1 MNERGNR
8 RTPQQGANRSQLR
21 LIRLSLLLTVVFVGV
36 MVGVMVQNDP
46 PRAAGMARPLQMVNI
61 AYMAGAMLGIMYFQ
75 RRHAAER
82 DRRRRVTFNIVAWAL
97 GESTAL
103 FGAVHYL
110 LVGSPIP
117 YLVGLATLLAAFV
130 LVPVRD

>member
-1 MNERGNR
+1 MNDSQP
-8 RTPQQGANRSQLR
+8 PQQGASPTQLR
-21 LIRLSLLLTVVFVGV
+21 LIRLSLLLSVVSLGAVVSF
-36 MVGVMVQNDP
+36 MMRSNP
-46 PRAAGMARPLQMVNI
+46 PAGTEMARPLLLVNV
-61 AYMAGAMLGIMYFQ
+61 AYLVGAMMGILYFQ
-75 RRHAAER
+75 RRHAAEPVR
-82 DRRRRVTFNIVAWAL
+82 QRRVTFNVIAWAL

-130 LVPVRD
+130 LVPIRD

>member
-1 MNERGNR
+1 MDDSDPQG
-8 RTPQQGANRSQLR
+8 PQQGAGPTQLR
-21 LIRLSLLLTVVFVGV
+21 LIRISLLTAVVVTGAV
-36 MVGVMVQNDP
+36 VSVLVQNDP
-46 PRAAGMARPLQMVNI
+46 PRAPELARPLLMVNAVYLI
-61 AYMAGAMLGIMYFQ
+61 GAMVGILYFQ

-82 DRRRRVTFNIVAWAL
+82 VRQRQVTFNVVAWAL

-117 YLVGLATLLAAFV
+117 FVVGLGMLIAAFV

>member
-1 MNERGNR
+1 MTDTDPQRS
-8 RTPQQGANRSQLR
+8 QQGASPTQLR
-21 LIRLSLLLTVVFVGV
+21 IIRIALLLPVVVFGG
-36 MVGVMVQNDP
+36 MVSVMVQQNP
-46 PRAAGMARPLQMVNI
+46 PRAPELARPLLMVNI
-61 AYMAGAMLGIMYFQ
+61 VYLLGAMAGILYFQ

-82 DRRRRVTFNIVAWAL
+82 ERQRRVTFNVVAWAL

-117 YLVGLATLLAAFV
+117 FIVGLGMLLAAFV

>member
-1 MNERGNR
+1 MNDDSSSPGERR
-8 RTPQQGANRSQLR
+8 ASPAQLR
-21 LIRLSLLLTVVFVGV
+21 LIRLSLLLTVVIFGV
-36 MVGVMVQNDP
+36 MVGVMVQGKP
-46 PRAAGMARPLQMVNI
+46 PRAPELGRPLLLVNL
-61 AYMAGAMLGIMYFQ
+61 AYLVGAMLGILYFQ

-82 DRRRRVTFNIVAWAL
+82 DRSRRVTFNVVAWAL

-103 FGAVHYL
+103 FGAMHYL

-117 YLVGLATLLAAFV
+117 YLVGLAMLLASFV

>member
-1 MNERGNR
+1 MNDPRG
-8 RTPQQGANRSQLR
+8 PQQGASPTQLR
-21 LIRLSLLLTVVFVGV
+21 LIRLSLLLTVLGVGAAV
-36 MVGVMVQNDP
+36 SFMVRSNP
-46 PRAAGMARPLQMVNI
+46 PAGTEMARPLLLVNV
-61 AYMAGAMLGIMYFQ
+61 AYLVGAMAGILYFQ
-75 RRHAAER
+75 RRHAAEPVR
-82 DRRRRVTFNIVAWAL
+82 QRRVTFNVIAWAL

-110 LVGSPIP
+110 LIGSPIP

>member
-1 MNERGNR
+1 M
-8 RTPQQGANRSQLR
+8 TDSDPQRPPQGASPTQLR
-21 LIRLSLLLTVVFVGV
+21 LIRMSLLLTVV
-36 MVGVMVQNDP
+36 MVGVVVSVIVQREP
-46 PRAAGMARPLQMVNI
+46 PRPTEMARPLLLVNM
-61 AYMAGAMLGIMYFQ
+61 AYLVGAMIGILYFQ
-75 RRHAAER
+75 RRHAAEAVR
-82 DRRRRVTFNIVAWAL
+82 QRRVTFNVIAWAL

-117 YLVGLATLLAAFV
+117 YLVGLATLVAAFV

>member
-1 MNERGNR
+1 MSQTDPRGR
-8 RTPQQGANRSQLR
+8 PHQGASSTQLR
-21 LIRLSLLLTVVFVGV
+21 LIRISLLLPVVVFGAVV
-36 MVGVMVQNDP
+36 SVMVQRDP
-46 PRAAGMARPLQMVNI
+46 PRAPELARPLLMVNL
-61 AYMAGAMLGIMYFQ
+61 AYLVGAMVGILYFQ

-82 DRRRRVTFNIVAWAL
+82 DRQRRTTFNVVAWAL

-110 LVGSPIP
+110 LVGSPLP
-117 YLVGLATLLAAFV
+117 YLVGLCTLIAAFV